1 MWLLTAVIVTVV
13 VLAGLV
19 LTCELNEIDR
29 D

>member
-19 LTCELNEIDR
+19 LTCELNEIDK